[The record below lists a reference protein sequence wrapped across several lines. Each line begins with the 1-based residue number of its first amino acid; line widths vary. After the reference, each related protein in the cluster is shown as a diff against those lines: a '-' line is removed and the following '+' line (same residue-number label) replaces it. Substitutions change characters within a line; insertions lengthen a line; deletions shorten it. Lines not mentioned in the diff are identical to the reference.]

1 MGSEPQRTIADARFE
16 AAGLL
21 DRSVIDFSG
30 GTPRTMR
37 WLERPAIQAASIT
50 QYAQAVAQSDE
61 AADRFSLSARLQEM
75 LGMLSEQGPPDARS
89 ESVCSAS
96 ALLAEAVLAQVR
108 AGVDTDEVLAAS
120 ELRRWGLSQVELNP
134 RSVRGWMRAAEGAAA
149 LGQREDA
156 ARFAGNAFG
165 VDASYALDPLRRM
178 PEADRVRMQ
187 AIIDAAS
194 AARP

>member
-1 MGSEPQRTIADARFE
+1 
-16 AAGLL
+16 
-21 DRSVIDFSG
+21 
-30 GTPRTMR
+30 MR
-37 WLERPAIQAASIT
+37 WLDRPAIQAASIA
-50 QYAQAVAQSDE
+50 QYGQAVAQSDE

-75 LGMLSEQGPPDARS
+75 LGMLSEPGAPDARS

-194 AARP
+194 VARP

>member
-1 MGSEPQRTIADARFE
+1 
-16 AAGLL
+16 
-21 DRSVIDFSG
+21 
-30 GTPRTMR
+30 
-37 WLERPAIQAASIT
+37 
-50 QYAQAVAQSDE
+50 
-61 AADRFSLSARLQEM
+61 M

-194 AARP
+194 VARP